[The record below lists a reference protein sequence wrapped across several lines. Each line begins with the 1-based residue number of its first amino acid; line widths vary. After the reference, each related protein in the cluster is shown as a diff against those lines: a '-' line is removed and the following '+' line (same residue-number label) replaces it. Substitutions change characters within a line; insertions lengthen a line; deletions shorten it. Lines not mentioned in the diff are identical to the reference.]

1 MSKTEHY
8 RQLTPLP
15 EIIGVFLDEV
25 RYGQTKHGLTAYRC
39 RFGRQ
44 GGLHSV
50 RPLRTVL
57 GRPVRVPCGGVGH
70 LCELIEQLNKKG
82 QLENIG

>member
-15 EIIGVFLDEV
+15 EIVGVFLGEL
-25 RYGQTKHGLTAYRC
+25 RYGQTKHGLTAYQC

-44 GGLHSV
+44 GGLRSV
-50 RPLRTVL
+50 RPLRTVF
-57 GRPVRVPCGGVGH
+57 GRPVRVQSGDVGH
-70 LCELIEQLNKKG
+70 LCELIEELNNKG
-82 QLENIG
+82 QLK

>member
-15 EIIGVFLDEV
+15 EIVGVFLGEL
-25 RYGQTKHGLTAYRC
+25 RYGRTKHGLTAYQC

-44 GGLHSV
+44 GGLRSV
-50 RPLRTVL
+50 SPLRTVF
-57 GRPVRVPCGGVGH
+57 GRAVRVQCGGVGQ
-70 LCELIEQLNKKG
+70 LCELIEQLDRKG
-82 QLENIG
+82 QLK